1 VAVGEFYRLRVAE
14 VVPET
19 PDAVSV
25 VFTVPAELAHRYA
38 YRPGQF
44 LTLRIPGPDGS
55 SLARCY
61 SLSSSPEQGDQLRVT
76 VKRVADGHGS
86 NWICDNL
93 APGAELDTLPPAG
106 TFTPRSL
113 DDDLLLVAAGSG
125 ITPVMSILRA
135 ALIRGRGRLT
145 LLYANRDERSVIFA
159 EELRAL
165 VAEHPDRLVVVHWL
179 ESVQGLPGQAPLVEL
194 ARPFADREVFLCG
207 PTAFMEQVSHALR
220 ELGVPR
226 KRLHIERFISLTEDP
241 FRTGVLPPSSP
252 GAQPSSSADEPSA
265 TSPDEAP
272 AISREGVVQAVLVTG
287 STVHAKDGVEGDAPA
302 DDGRTGAGGGSESP
316 AAGAGGESSVE
327 VELDGERH
335 TLRWPAGVKLL
346 DLLRDNGL
354 DAPFSCREGA
364 CSACACRLTGGEV
377 KMLRNEVLD
386 QTDLDEG
393 YILACQALPVT
404 ESVSV
409 TYDE

>member
-1 VAVGEFYRLRVAE
+1 MAEFHRLRVAD

-25 VFTVPAELAHRYA
+25 VFAVPPELAARYA

-44 LTLRIPGPDGS
+44 LTLRIPGPGGS

-61 SLSSSPEQGDQLRVT
+61 SLSSSPGQGDELRVT
-76 VKRVADGHGS
+76 VKRVAEGHGS

-93 APGAELDTLPPAG
+93 SAGAELDTLPPAG

-113 DDDLLLVAAGSG
+113 DEDLLLVAAGSG
-125 ITPVMSILRA
+125 ITPVLSILRA
-135 ALIRGRGRLT
+135 ALRRGRGRVA

-159 EELRAL
+159 EELREL
-165 VAEHPDRLVVVHWL
+165 VAAHPDRLVVVHWL
-179 ESVQGLPGQAPLVEL
+179 ESVQGLPGQAQLVEL
-194 ARPFADREVFLCG
+194 IRPFAGREVFLCG

-220 ELGVPR
+220 ELGVSR
-226 KRLHIERFISLTEDP
+226 KRLHIERFVSLTEDP
-241 FRTGVLPPSSP
+241 FDPATAKAAEPRGTGDRV
-252 GAQPSSSADEPSA
+252 
-265 TSPDEAP
+265 
-272 AISREGVVQAVLVTG
+272 
-287 STVHAKDGVEGDAPA
+287 
-302 DDGRTGAGGGSESP
+302 
-316 AAGAGGESSVE
+316 ESSLE
-327 VELDGERH
+327 VALDGERR
-335 TLRWPAGVKLL
+335 TLRWPAGTKLL
-346 DLLRDNGL
+346 DLMRDNGL

-364 CSACACRLTGGEV
+364 CGACACRVTAGEV

-386 QTDLDEG
+386 QTDLDDG
-393 YILACQALPVT
+393 YVLACQSLPVT

>member
-1 VAVGEFYRLRVAE
+1 VGEFYRLRVAD

-25 VFTVPAELAHRYA
+25 VFTVPAELADRYT

-76 VKRVADGHGS
+76 VKRVAEGHGS

-135 ALIRGRGRLT
+135 ALTRGRGRLA

-165 VAEHPDRLVVVHWL
+165 VAAHPDRLVVVHWL
-179 ESVQGLPGQAPLVEL
+179 ESVQGLPGQAQLVEL
-194 ARPFADREVFLCG
+194 ARPFTAREVFLCG

-226 KRLHIERFISLTEDP
+226 KRLHIERFVSLTDDA
-241 FRTGVLPPSSP
+241 FSTDAS
-252 GAQPSSSADEPSA
+252 APSSSEELPGVSTDSA
-265 TSPDEAP
+265 VRVKE
-272 AISREGVVQAVLVTG
+272 R
-287 STVHAKDGVEGDAPA
+287 DAPA
-302 DDGRTGAGGGSESP
+302 GDGDEP
-316 AAGAGGESSVE
+316 ARVESSVE
-327 VELDGERH
+327 VQLDGERH

-364 CSACACRLTGGEV
+364 CSACACRLVGGEV